1 MDVNKNF
8 ILAEFVDN
16 IKIHPK
22 YIGKDIE
29 KNVLRE
35 LKQRKEGICSDHG
48 YIKKNSIRINKI
60 SNGKVEISKSKSSS
74 S

>member
-8 ILAEFVDN
+8 ILAEFIDN

-29 KNVLRE
+29 KNIFESV
-35 LKQRKEGICSDHG
+35 KTK
-48 YIKKNSIRINKI
+48 
-60 SNGKVEISKSKSSS
+60 
-74 S
+74 